1 MTPTLFQLALRTAM
15 RNVEGIDDLGD
26 EIPYEMVA
34 PILRRVTDPDQLRR
48 IEENSPQLAGLCGEL
63 WQNLIKRDILRWEE
77 KIMEPKNPKSWWKV
91 YRKLKHEDEMEKKA
105 AEDKLKQAM
114 NARKVDKDR
123 KQATIVHAVMPEGNK
138 AATKHFASNRNMAF
152 GGSAMSRK
160 PTGAEA
166 LSLIRRQTWN
176 ASNNRKVTNSV
187 PSSELSNKRSRV
199 MEAPPSMVQAYVRKA
214 GTNPVQLPIRRQP
227 QTSSSRPV
235 IFAPSNKSSLRD
247 VALTAAIR
255 KENEAKEA
263 RLRAFTSGKSKPITS
278 SPQIP
283 NPSVP
288 ATQQQRTTT
297 SPSRLSPPPSSSSG
311 TQRKRPASGIFMNNS
326 KKTKR

>member
-1 MTPTLFQLALRTAM
+1 M
-15 RNVEGIDDLGD
+15 RNAEGIDDLGD
-26 EIPYEMVA
+26 ILPFEMVV
-34 PILRRVTDPDQLRR
+34 PILRRVTDPGQLRR

-77 KIMEPKNPKSWWKV
+77 KMMAPENPKSWWKV
-91 YRKLKHEDEMEKKA
+91 YRKLKREDEMEKKA

-114 NARKVDKDR
+114 NARKVDRER

-176 ASNNRKVTNSV
+176 ASNNRKVTNSI
-187 PSSELSNKRSRV
+187 PSSELSNKRSQV
-199 MEAPPSMVQAYVRKA
+199 VEAPPSMVQAYVRKA
-214 GTNPVQLPIRRQP
+214 GINPAQLPIRRLP

-235 IFAPSNKSSLRD
+235 IFAPSNKASLRD

-263 RLRAFTSGKSKPITS
+263 RLRAFTSGKTRPAAS
-278 SPQIP
+278 SPQRPKTSIP
-283 NPSVP
+283 T
-288 ATQQQRTTT
+288 TQQQPATIP
-297 SPSRLSPPPSSSSG
+297 PSRVSPPASSSTA
-311 TQRKRPASGIFMNNS
+311 TQKKRPASGIFMNNN
-326 KKTKR
+326 KKIKR